1 MNVYQTH
8 AILKPIVMTPKVP
21 LCVNAIMGILEM
33 VLTVLVSISSIR
45 LGKITI
51 IRAHNLFLFFL

>member
-1 MNVYQTH
+1 MNVYQTL

-45 LGKITI
+45 LGK
-51 IRAHNLFLFFL
+51 